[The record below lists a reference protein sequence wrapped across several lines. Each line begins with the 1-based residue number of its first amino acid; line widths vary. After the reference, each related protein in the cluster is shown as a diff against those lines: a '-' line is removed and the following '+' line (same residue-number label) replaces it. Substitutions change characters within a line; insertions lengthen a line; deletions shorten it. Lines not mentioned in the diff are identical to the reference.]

1 MSMKDFTKG
10 MAAGAKPFE
19 EKFEQ
24 HADAIKCVAD
34 KLEDGMDRV
43 IGVMNAVI
51 DDMSGLEKKRL
62 YDLNTQYDIKGL
74 EDYEKELLLAA
85 LFTLAKGE
93 ANEKQQAFIR
103 SVKKYL
109 DIKNPQTE
117 VDLSGIENIENLNS
131 QKAMFQTFA
140 EYLFLAHE
148 DDSFWEEYADLFDL
162 FSVKKR
168 DRDAIYGNILQIY
181 NAMGAEG
188 ICEKYGFVPAKKRVA
203 IGAPVET
210 GPLTTLL
217 IEKLLLI
224 EDGEEKAFVSQ
235 KIRFLADIECA
246 GKLHFEDCVIVYDS
260 ASINGSVIAFGEAE
274 ITLSNCTVVDT
285 DHKEK
290 WKLSEEKFNPYIS
303 RSSSDDK
310 VSKWLFKSASALD
323 FVNSGILKKS
333 IEDAGRDIGEI
344 KDELADFAEHIKY
357 AAGSED
363 VLNEL
368 RDNIRGFLDSN
379 DDDEQTEHNVVLVQS
394 IEACLDNETTPHRLI
409 CENSLLYNCKNFSQC
424 FELHFSNNVIRYS
437 DPPAGEGSVFCTGQN
452 SGSEVAGCLIENT
465 NEQALADILDWNKIL
480 EGKSYG
486 YTSPFIFENV
496 GLFSACTFKNLPR
509 CARTF
514 KKAERCEFINC
525 VDVLNGE
532 SKGIDEKD
540 ISVSNCLFEQ
550 CLNVLENVTNVSN
563 CQFSGC
569 LENIVKS
576 FSEDDVNPL
585 HIEKCGFYNTKANNA
600 RGILGFWNK
609 GEHTLEKCDF
619 NGLDYRGSNAIE
631 VSSECLTIE
640 DCSFKNCKVGYGED
654 NDSAFIRISS
664 THFGGFLNKK
674 KVGQEIHARIKNC
687 PDLKRRKYF
696 GEGDDS
702 DDEGMFLAGQKG
714 VESTE
719 VPIMHKT
726 AKGENIGSTVDPDE
740 AGVPGFNPLPA

>member
-1 MSMKDFTKG
+1 MSMKDFKKG

-24 HADAIKCVAD
+24 HADAIKRVAD

-43 IGVMNAVI
+43 TGVMNAVI

-188 ICEKYGFVPAKKRVA
+188 ICEKYGFVPEKKRVA

-235 KIRFLADIECA
+235 KIRLLADIECA

-303 RSSSDDK
+303 RSSLDDK

-333 IEDAGRDIGEI
+333 IEDAGRDIGEF
-344 KDELADFAEHIKY
+344 KNELADYAEHLKY

-363 VLNEL
+363 GLNEL

-379 DDDEQTEHNVVLVQS
+379 DDDEHTEHNVVLVQS
-394 IEACLDNETTPHRLI
+394 IEACLDNETATRRLI
-409 CENSLLYNCKNFSQC
+409 CENSLLYNCKNFSQG
-424 FELHFSNNVIRYS
+424 FELHFSKNVIRYS
-437 DPPAGEGSVFCTGQN
+437 DPPTGEGSVFCAGQT

-465 NEQALADILDWNKIL
+465 NEQALADILSWNKIL
-480 EGKSYG
+480 EDKSYG
-486 YTSPFIFENV
+486 YSSPFIFENV

-509 CARTF
+509 CILGF

-525 VDVLNGE
+525 VDVI
-532 SKGIDEKD
+532 KGDNNEKQDEEKE
-540 ISVSNCLFEQ
+540 ISVSDCIFEQ
-550 CLNVLENVTNVSN
+550 CLNVLECVTRISN

-569 LENIVKS
+569 LENIATS
-576 FSEDDVNPL
+576 FNDGVNSL
-585 HIEKCGFYNTKANNA
+585 HIEKCGFYNTRAKQA
-600 RGILGFWNK
+600 RAVLNFANK
-609 GEHTLEKCDF
+609 GEHTLEKCVFD
-619 NGLDYRGSNAIE
+619 GLDCQMSEAIE
-631 VSSECLTIE
+631 VYSECLTIE

-654 NDSAFIRISS
+654 NDNGFIRISS
-664 THFGGFLNKK
+664 TQYGGFLNKK
-674 KVGQEIHARIKNC
+674 KVGQETHAIVKNC
-687 PDLKRRKYF
+687 PDLKRRKYSDDDN
-696 GEGDDS
+696 DDS
-702 DDEGMFLAGQKG
+702 EEMYLAGQK
-714 VESTE
+714 ETETNE
-719 VPIMHKT
+719 VPAFHKT
-726 AKGENIGSTVDPDE
+726 AKGENIGTTVDPDE
-740 AGVPGFNPLPA
+740 AGVPGFNPLSA